1 MFELA
6 WSKLLEFWGGFLTH
20 ASALLPP
27 TNSIAAGISFALIAA
42 VILVPIMSRVGLGT
56 MIGYLL
62 AGIVVGPYGL
72 GLVEEV
78 ETIMNFAEFGIV
90 LMMFLIGLELD
101 PKRLWEMK
109 LPVFAGGPL
118 QMILCALPF
127 ALLLDLGN
135 AVAGRRAVRLRARDE
150 LHRGGGAGA
159 LIPQH
164 DGAARGAEGFFDSP
178 LSGSR
183 LDPADCRDSGAR
195 AHDGEFGFKRRGKP
209 RRG

>member
-72 GLVEEV
+72 GLVEGGLV
-78 ETIMNFAEFGIV
+78 ADLGV
-90 LMMFLIGLELD
+90 KLELSH
-101 PKRLWEMK
+101 
-109 LPVFAGGPL
+109 AG
-118 QMILCALPF
+118 
-127 ALLLDLGN
+127 
-135 AVAGRRAVRLRARDE
+135 AVAKVDKDQAAVVAAVPDPAGERDLLADVDGLVCIREKQRLAIGVDGDELDALDAGLNHTVDGVGSTAAHSDDFDDRQMLRADIVWHGV
-150 LHRGGGAGA
+150 LHNLLRSC
-159 LIPQH
+159 LL
-164 DGAARGAEGFFDSP
+164 R
-178 LSGSR
+178 
-183 LDPADCRDSGAR
+183 
-195 AHDGEFGFKRRGKP
+195 
-209 RRG
+209 

>member
-109 LPVFAGGPL
+109 LPAPKPITRMESSKIQYPLRDAAKSVGRVFRAENL
-118 QMILCALPF
+118 STVMILCPVGLAADSKKAQGSRPCAFQLRP
-127 ALLLDLGN
+127 
-135 AVAGRRAVRLRARDE
+135 GRCREILRPRYGQRISTFLSILSERARPT
-150 LHRGGGAGA
+150 GQASA
-159 LIPQH
+159 Y
-164 DGAARGAEGFFDSP
+164 F
-178 LSGSR
+178 
-183 LDPADCRDSGAR
+183 
-195 AHDGEFGFKRRGKP
+195 
-209 RRG
+209 

>member
-1 MFELA
+1 
-6 WSKLLEFWGGFLTH
+6 
-20 ASALLPP
+20 
-27 TNSIAAGISFALIAA
+27 
-42 VILVPIMSRVGLGT
+42 MSRVGLGT

-109 LPVFAGGPL
+109 LPVFAGAASNDPL
-118 QMILCALPF
+118 RASLRAAPRSR
-127 ALLLDLGN
+127 GN
-135 AVAGRRAVRLRARDE
+135 AVAGRRAVRLRARNE

-159 LIPQH
+159 HP
-164 DGAARGAEGFFDSP
+164 AA
-178 LSGSR
+178 
-183 LDPADCRDSGAR
+183 
-195 AHDGEFGFKRRGKP
+195 
-209 RRG
+209 

>member
-109 LPVFAGGPL
+109 LPVFAAA
-118 QMILCALPF
+118 ILWIF
-127 ALLLDLGN
+127 VTNGQ
-135 AVAGRRAVRLRARDE
+135 VA
-150 LHRGGGAGA
+150 
-159 LIPQH
+159 
-164 DGAARGAEGFFDSP
+164 S
-178 LSGSR
+178 
-183 LDPADCRDSGAR
+183 
-195 AHDGEFGFKRRGKP
+195 
-209 RRG
+209 